1 MNTAFKAAAETA
13 RLGWVMGVMTAVF
26 LLCFMGW
33 SWWAF
38 SRRHRALM
46 EEMGRMPLSNEVD
59 Q

>member
-26 LLCFMGW
+26 LLCFVGW
-33 SWWAF
+33 TWWAF
-38 SRRHRALM
+38 SRRNRALM
-46 EEMGRMPLSNEVD
+46 DEVGRMPLSDEVD